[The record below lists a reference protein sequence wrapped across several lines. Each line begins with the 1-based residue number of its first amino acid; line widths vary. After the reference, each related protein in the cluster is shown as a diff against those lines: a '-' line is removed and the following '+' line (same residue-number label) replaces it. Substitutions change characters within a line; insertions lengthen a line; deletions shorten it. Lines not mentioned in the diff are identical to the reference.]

1 MIRGRTHARSRLPM
15 ALTACLSAALLGFV
29 VAAAPSPSRD
39 WQLVGVS
46 LFVGS
51 VPFIISIVTGRFDIF
66 EPPHL
71 FAIGY
76 LVLFALRPAYD
87 VAAGL
92 PWFNDYPIAPGFR
105 IAMEIGIVG
114 AAAFYAGY
122 YSRLGR
128 DFGRRWRIPAPDV
141 SVASLDGFIAVAA
154 IASALL
160 YLAFV
165 GSASASVQA
174 LFAGR
179 SAGRL
184 NSLHNASGY
193 LYTAP
198 LWVTSLGVLL
208 LATTSRWRSYRG
220 AAAFALIFLSELPS
234 AAGGDRAF
242 VLPAIAAVAI
252 LWYLRKGTRPRLY
265 QVLLI
270 FGVVFIVGVSAP
282 REYRTV
288 AVRQTSFTGVVEH
301 DAFHPVSAVQNFLGS
316 NDTAMVDNLSV
327 AAQALNGGSP
337 PLSYRGGSTYIE
349 DVTRPVP
356 RAIWSGKPIAAETDM
371 MSQLWPDLYALNIHF
386 TFSMFAEPYL
396 NFGVLGVA
404 LVLFVAGVL
413 WRALYTWFRRAPNN
427 PGVMTLYALSFP
439 YLFVYMRGGFGLDY
453 YRQAFAVIPVLLAL
467 AYAGRKRRRSSVPGT
482 EPLNAT

>member
-1 MIRGRTHARSRLPM
+1 VIRAGAPARPGYGLGI
-15 ALTACLSAALLGFV
+15 AAVLLSVAIGFA
-29 VAAAPSPSRD
+29 VAAAPGLSRN
-39 WQLVGVS
+39 WELVLLS
-46 LFVGS
+46 TAVGS
-51 VPFIISIVTGRFDIF
+51 VPFAVSMVTGRFDVF

-71 FAIGY
+71 FAVSY

-87 VAAGL
+87 VSTGL
-92 PWFNDYPIAPGFR
+92 PWFNDYPIAPGFHV
-105 IAMEIGIVG
+105 AMEVGIVG

-122 YSRLGR
+122 YSRFGR
-128 DFGRRWRIPAPDV
+128 DFGRHWRVPSPNV
-141 SVASLDGFIAVAA
+141 SVASVDGFVTVSA
-154 IASALL
+154 IVTAGL

-179 SAGRL
+179 SASRL
-184 NSLHNASGY
+184 SSLHNASGY

-208 LATTSRWRSYRG
+208 LALTPRWRTYRG
-220 AAAFALIFLSELPS
+220 MVAFGVIFLSELPS

-242 VLPAIAAVAI
+242 VLPAVAAVAI

-265 QVLLI
+265 QVLLLL
-270 FGVVFIVGVSAP
+270 GVVFIVGVSAP

-301 DAFHPVSAVQNFLGS
+301 DALHPVSAVQNFLGS

-356 RAIWSGKPIAAETDM
+356 RAVWSGKPIAAETDM

-404 LVLFVAGVL
+404 LTLFGAGVL

-453 YRQAFAVIPVLLAL
+453 YRQAFAVIPVVLAL
-467 AYAGRKRRRSSVPGT
+467 AYAGRKRRQTGVAGT

>member
-1 MIRGRTHARSRLPM
+1 M
-15 ALTACLSAALLGFV
+15 
-29 VAAAPSPSRD
+29 VAF
-39 WQLVGVS
+39 GV
-46 LFVGS
+46 
-51 VPFIISIVTGRFDIF
+51 
-66 EPPHL
+66 
-71 FAIGY
+71 
-76 LVLFALRPAYD
+76 
-87 VAAGL
+87 
-92 PWFNDYPIAPGFR
+92 
-105 IAMEIGIVG
+105 
-114 AAAFYAGY
+114 
-122 YSRLGR
+122 
-128 DFGRRWRIPAPDV
+128 
-141 SVASLDGFIAVAA
+141 
-154 IASALL
+154 
-160 YLAFV
+160 
-165 GSASASVQA
+165 
-174 LFAGR
+174 
-179 SAGRL
+179 
-184 NSLHNASGY
+184 
-193 LYTAP
+193 
-198 LWVTSLGVLL
+198 
-208 LATTSRWRSYRG
+208 
-220 AAAFALIFLSELPS
+220 IFLSELPS

-242 VLPAIAAVAI
+242 VLPAVAAVAI

-265 QVLLI
+265 QVLLLL
-270 FGVVFIVGVSAP
+270 GVVFIVGVSAP

-301 DAFHPVSAVQNFLGS
+301 DALHPVSAVQNFLGS

-404 LVLFVAGVL
+404 LILFGAGVL

-453 YRQAFAVIPVLLAL
+453 YRQAFAVIPVVLAL
-467 AYAGRKRRRSSVPGT
+467 AYAGRKRRQTGGAGT

>member
-1 MIRGRTHARSRLPM
+1 M
-15 ALTACLSAALLGFV
+15 AVTACLSAALLGFA

-128 DFGRRWRIPAPDV
+128 DFGRRWHLPSPNI

-184 NSLHNASGY
+184 SSLHNASGY

-220 AAAFALIFLSELPS
+220 VTAFALIFLSELPS

-242 VLPAIAAVAI
+242 VLPAVAAVAI

-270 FGVVFIVGVSAP
+270 LGVVFIVGVSAP

-288 AVRQTSFTGVVEH
+288 DVRQSSFTGVVEH
-301 DAFHPVSAVQNFLGS
+301 DALHPISAVQNFLGS

-404 LVLFVAGVL
+404 LILFAAGVL

-453 YRQAFAVIPVLLAL
+453 YRQAFAVIPVVLAL
-467 AYAGRKRRRSSVPGT
+467 AYAGRKRRRSRVPGT
-482 EPLNAT
+482 EPLTAS

>member
-1 MIRGRTHARSRLPM
+1 M
-15 ALTACLSAALLGFV
+15 ALAMSLSPVLVGFV
-29 VAAAPSPSRD
+29 IAAAPSPSRD

-51 VPFIISIVTGRFDIF
+51 VPFIISFVTGRFDIF

-87 VAAGL
+87 VAADL

-128 DFGRRWRIPAPDV
+128 DFGRRWRLPAPNL
-141 SVASLDGFIAVAA
+141 SVASLDGFIAVSA

-179 SAGRL
+179 SASRL
-184 NSLHNASGY
+184 SSLHSASGY

-198 LWVTSLGVLL
+198 LWITSLGVLL
-208 LATTSRWRSYRG
+208 LATTPRWRSYRG
-220 AAAFALIFLSELPS
+220 SAAFALVFLSELPS

-242 VLPAIAAVAI
+242 VLPAIAAIAI
-252 LWYLRKGTRPRLY
+252 LWYLRKGTRPRMY

-270 FGVVFIVGVSAP
+270 LGVVFIVGVSAP

-288 AVRQTSFTGVVEH
+288 AVRQTSFTGVVQR
-301 DAFHPVSAVQNFLGS
+301 DALHPVSAVQNFLGS
-316 NDTAMVDNLSV
+316 NDTAMVDNLAV

-356 RAIWSGKPIAAETDM
+356 RAVWSGKPIAAETDM

-404 LVLFVAGVL
+404 LTLFAAGVL
-413 WRALYTWFRRAPNN
+413 WRALYTWFRRAPSN

-467 AYAGRKRRRSSVPGT
+467 AYAGRKRRRTRVAGM